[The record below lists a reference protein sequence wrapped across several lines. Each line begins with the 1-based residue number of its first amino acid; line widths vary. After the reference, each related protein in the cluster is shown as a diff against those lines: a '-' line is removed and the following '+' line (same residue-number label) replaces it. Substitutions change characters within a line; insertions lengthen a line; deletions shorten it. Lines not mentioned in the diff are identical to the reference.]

1 MSPPVVCS
9 EWSEVETFLQQQE
22 ANQVTLVAFVQ
33 WWMGPSRLVASEL
46 QALRESNACD
56 PARIWLVDAD
66 LNAGK
71 AHSLGVW
78 TSPSLFFY
86 VGSKLLRVRRAHV
99 DDDTKFVSSISR
111 ETVIDL
117 LKQAAECA

>member
-1 MSPPVVCS
+1 
-9 EWSEVETFLQQQE
+9 
-22 ANQVTLVAFVQ
+22 
-33 WWMGPSRLVASEL
+33 MGPSRLVASEL

-66 LNAGK
+66 VNAGK

-78 TSPSLFFY
+78 TSPSLLFY
-86 VGSKLLRVRRAHV
+86 VGSRLLRVRRAHV
-99 DDDTKFVSSISR
+99 DDDTKFVGSISR

-117 LKQAAECA
+117 LKQAAECAKDAESNLITTYHEQRHGLPSPAATHDSGGVSK